1 MHVYGCTPRSTI
13 SIMRHQVLKLE
24 SVGGAGKETNASGAE
39 GGKGGAAPGGSNLSM
54 NQTLEGHEGS
64 VVRGNAVGRK
74 R

>member
-1 MHVYGCTPRSTI
+1 MHY
-13 SIMRHQVLKLE
+13 QVLKLE

-64 VVRGNAVGRK
+64 VVRGASDFFLL
-74 R
+74 